1 MRAPDVCRQQ
11 AVLPRRLDPDGRL
24 PDNGLSWAFRIG
36 PAFADSSTYLASMPR
51 VGSVIRS
58 RLLHAKADLAEV
70 ALPSDSSL
78 IPAEQ
83 QARERVSL
91 TMRSASK
98 SSADIHRGQGLARGH
113 APCGRHGRD
122 RRLPT
127 RCDRL
132 DRRGDGHA
140 HRERANKT
148 GLVDFHAGMSYSEL
162 LPKSKAL
169 LAAQDYVTA
178 VEGALQRRHST
189 RAAEGGPRGR
199 ADGVRSAARRRI
211 ARPSLGPR
219 AGDSAAAFGASR
231 TRAAAAAASCPVQV
245 RRALDTRLV

>member
-1 MRAPDVCRQQ
+1 MLRAGDTVVIDGSPLGVIASIAGATVTLTANAAAA
-11 AVLPRRLDPDGRL
+11 AV
-24 PDNGLSWAFRIG
+24 
-36 PAFADSSTYLASMPR
+36 
-51 VGSVIRS
+51 
-58 RLLHAKADLAEV
+58 
-70 ALPSDSSL
+70 
-78 IPAEQ
+78 
-83 QARERVSL
+83 
-91 TMRSASK
+91 
-98 SSADIHRGQGLARGH
+98 
-113 APCGRHGRD
+113 
-122 RRLPT
+122 
-127 RCDRL
+127 
-132 DRRGDGHA
+132 
-140 HRERANKT
+140 ANKT
-148 GLVDFHAGMSYSEL
+148 GLVDFHDGMSYSEL

-245 RRALDTRLV
+245 RRALDTRARLA